1 MEQYFLS
8 LIRTFLSTTEYA
20 DTEMPIFE
28 MVFTDNIYAYVL
40 QDDPEYAKRIKAD
53 TTYGIYYVTKMC
65 EQQLVIE
72 NTVNVIEIM
81 HNLFHE
87 VIHIFDFNSLAKY
100 KNNYNIRELQD
111 DTFFVLW
118 SEFHAEYCSYKYFI
132 EHAKDN
138 FSPQQVQTEF
148 QENLNDFM
156 NRHAKLEIQNVADF
170 CVRLYGQHIALY
182 DVFKNVVDKYPR
194 EFFINQ
200 DFLNLYDYLNEH
212 KHFERIKNDLGN
224 LAVMFKRLELH

>member
-72 NTVNVIEIM
+72 NTVNVM
-81 HNLFHE
+81 R
-87 VIHIFDFNSLAKY
+87 V
-100 KNNYNIRELQD
+100 
-111 DTFFVLW
+111 
-118 SEFHAEYCSYKYFI
+118 
-132 EHAKDN
+132 
-138 FSPQQVQTEF
+138 
-148 QENLNDFM
+148 
-156 NRHAKLEIQNVADF
+156 
-170 CVRLYGQHIALY
+170 
-182 DVFKNVVDKYPR
+182 
-194 EFFINQ
+194 
-200 DFLNLYDYLNEH
+200 
-212 KHFERIKNDLGN
+212 
-224 LAVMFKRLELH
+224 